1 VGERH
6 DRGEPDSGASQVP
19 DLESVN
25 ESMNGAV
32 NHAELAGFDEAPDLA
47 MVHADD
53 EFLDR
58 LGAMNLRL
66 DSDDFND
73 VNDFDADLDGF
84 GDDRL
89 SELLL
94 SWRRD
99 VESEPIGELVEPKL
113 AAMTVQAARLRRRRR
128 PRLLVPVAAAAAVL
142 AISFAGMGLAARDA
156 QPGDTLWA
164 LTKVLYA
171 DHARSVEAAEAVKAD
186 LREAK
191 LALTEGDL
199 AEAKS
204 KLEDAH
210 AQLPTVTPEDG
221 KSDLEEQH
229 ASLVAQ
235 LPGNPSGE
243 ASPPPSANPT
253 TAPNPGSPTG
263 SGTTSPSPTNPP
275 PVENTSP
282 STPLTTDETTPPT
295 SETSRSEETPAGTE
309 GEPAG
314 TAAEPANVPQTGE

>member
-1 VGERH
+1 MSDRH
-6 DRGEPDSGASQVP
+6 DRGEPDAQVP
-19 DLESVN
+19 HLESVN
-25 ESMNGAV
+25 GSGNRAGF
-32 NHAELAGFDEAPDLA
+32 AGFDEAPDLA

-58 LGAMNLRL
+58 LGGLNLRL
-66 DSDDFND
+66 DTGDLDSDL
-73 VNDFDADLDGF
+73 ADLDGF
-84 GDDRL
+84 GDDQL

-113 AAMTVQAARLRRRRR
+113 ATMTVQAARIRRKRR

-186 LREAK
+186 LREAEA
-191 LALTEGDL
+191 ALTEGDV

-204 KLEDAH
+204 RLEDAH

-253 TAPNPGSPTG
+253 TAPNPGSETAPG
-263 SGTTSPSPTNPP
+263 GGTEPGPSPTNEPP
-275 PVENTSP
+275 PNETSP
-282 STPLTTDETTPPT
+282 SVPQETQPTVPTTAETTKSDPPPGSGT
-295 SETSRSEETPAGTE
+295 GTE
-309 GEPAG
+309 GEQTVEQAEGQP
-314 TAAEPANVPQTGE
+314 TAE

>member
-1 VGERH
+1 VSDRH
-6 DRGEPDSGASQVP
+6 DRGEPDAQVP

-25 ESMNGAV
+25 GSV
-32 NHAELAGFDEAPDLA
+32 NHAEVADFEAPDLA
-47 MVHADD
+47 KVHADD

-58 LGAMNLRL
+58 LGGMNLRL
-66 DSDDFND
+66 DAGDLDSEL
-73 VNDFDADLDGF
+73 ADLDGF
-84 GDDRL
+84 GDDQL

-113 AAMTVQAARLRRRRR
+113 AAMTVQAARIRRKRR

-186 LREAK
+186 LREAEA
-191 LALTEGDL
+191 ALTEGDV

-253 TAPNPGSPTG
+253 TAPNPGSETGTG
-263 SGTTSPSPTNPP
+263 SENPSPTNPP
-275 PVENTSP
+275 PPEETSS
-282 STPLTTDETTPPT
+282 STPPDTEPTAPTT
-295 SETSRSEETPAGTE
+295 SETSKSEDPSGSGGPGGTAE
-309 GEPAG
+309 EPTGGEPAG
-314 TAAEPANVPQTGE
+314 AQQIEE

>member
-1 VGERH
+1 MSDRH
-6 DRGEPDSGASQVP
+6 DRGEPDSQVP
-19 DLESVN
+19 DLEPVN
-25 ESMNGAV
+25 GSV
-32 NHAELAGFDEAPDLA
+32 NHAGISDFDEAPDLA

-58 LGAMNLRL
+58 LGGLNLRL
-66 DSDDFND
+66 DAGDLDSEL
-73 VNDFDADLDGF
+73 ADLDGF
-84 GDDRL
+84 GDDQL

-113 AAMTVQAARLRRRRR
+113 AAMTVQAARIRRKRR

-186 LREAK
+186 LREAEA
-191 LALTEGDL
+191 ALTEGDV

-253 TAPNPGSPTG
+253 TATNPGSETDPG
-263 SGTTSPSPTNPP
+263 SGSESGTSPTNEPPPEDTSPSSPP
-275 PVENTSP
+275 DTD
-282 STPLTTDETTPPT
+282 TTTEPPT
-295 SETSRSEETPAGTE
+295 SETSKSDPPPGSGGTAEEPTG

-314 TAAEPANVPQTGE
+314 TQSIEE

>member
-1 VGERH
+1 MSDRH
-6 DRGEPDSGASQVP
+6 DRGEPDAQVP

-25 ESMNGAV
+25 GSV
-32 NHAELAGFDEAPDLA
+32 NHAEFTDFEAPDLA

-58 LGAMNLRL
+58 LGGLNLRL
-66 DSDDFND
+66 DAGDLDSEL
-73 VNDFDADLDGF
+73 ADLDGF
-84 GDDRL
+84 GDDQL

-99 VESEPIGELVEPKL
+99 VESEPVGELVEPKL
-113 AAMTVQAARLRRRRR
+113 AAMTVQAARIRRKRR

-191 LALTEGDL
+191 VALTEGDV

-253 TAPNPGSPTG
+253 TAPNPGPETGTG
-263 SGTTSPSPTNPP
+263 SENPSPTNPP
-275 PVENTSP
+275 PAEETS
-282 STPLTTDETTPPT
+282 ETTPPT
-295 SETSRSEETPAGTE
+295 TDPTTPTTSETSKSEDPSGAGSSGNGTE
-309 GEPAG
+309 GE
-314 TAAEPANVPQTGE
+314 TAEEPATVE

>member
-1 VGERH
+1 MSERH
-6 DRGEPDSGASQVP
+6 ERGEPDSGASQVP

-25 ESMNGAV
+25 GSV
-32 NHAELAGFDEAPDLA
+32 NHAELADFSEAPDLA

-66 DSDDFND
+66 DDGDLDSELADF
-73 VNDFDADLDGF
+73 DGF
-84 GDDRL
+84 GDDQL

-113 AAMTVQAARLRRRRR
+113 AAMTVQAARIRRKRR

-186 LREAK
+186 LREAEA
-191 LALTEGDL
+191 ALTEGDV

-253 TAPNPGSPTG
+253 TAPNPGSETG
-263 SGTTSPSPTNPP
+263 SGSENPSPTNETPP
-275 PVENTSP
+275 EETSP
-282 STPLTTDETTPPT
+282 STPPETDPTTPTT
-295 SETSRSEETPAGTE
+295 SETSKSDPPPGSGGTGSTE
-309 GEPAG
+309 GEQ
-314 TAAEPANVPQTGE
+314 TVEQAEGQSTPE

>member
-1 VGERH
+1 MSERH
-6 DRGEPDSGASQVP
+6 ERGEPDSGASQVP

-25 ESMNGAV
+25 GSV
-32 NHAELAGFDEAPDLA
+32 NHAELADFEAPDLA

-58 LGAMNLRL
+58 LGGINLRL
-66 DSDDFND
+66 DAGDLDSEL
-73 VNDFDADLDGF
+73 ADLDGF
-84 GDDRL
+84 GDDQL

-113 AAMTVQAARLRRRRR
+113 AAMTVQASRLRRKRR

-186 LREAK
+186 LREAEA
-191 LALTEGDL
+191 ALTEGDV

-210 AQLPTVTPEDG
+210 AQLPTVTAEDG
-221 KSDLEEQH
+221 KSDLAEQH

-253 TAPNPGSPTG
+253 TAPNPGSETDSG
-263 SGTTSPSPTNPP
+263 SGSEDPSPTNEPP
-275 PVENTSP
+275 PEDTSP
-282 STPLTTDETTPPT
+282 SAPPTSEETTPTT
-295 SETSRSEETPAGTE
+295 SETSRSEDPPAGTE
-309 GEPAG
+309 GEPAAVDPAG
-314 TAAEPANVPQTGE
+314 TQTGE